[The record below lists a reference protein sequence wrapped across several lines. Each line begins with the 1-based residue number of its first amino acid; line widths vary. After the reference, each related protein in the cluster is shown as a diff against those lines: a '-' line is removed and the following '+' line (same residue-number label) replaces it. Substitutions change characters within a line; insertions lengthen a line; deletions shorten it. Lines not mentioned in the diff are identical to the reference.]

1 MYRQYDHQQHLIFSF
16 LSGIHFSLPS
26 LLISMTRTFSVTYSE
41 SVEKEHPLEGTYS
54 PLDIISSVGFKF
66 LVDILCQVEDVPF

>member
-1 MYRQYDHQQHLIFSF
+1 
-16 LSGIHFSLPS
+16 
-26 LLISMTRTFSVTYSE
+26 MTRTFSVTYNE